1 MATREAKVKFTA
13 ETGEFNSQIKSAN
26 STLTLLRSELKKNAT
41 EMKGAGDSAEL
52 LNKRHEILAQ
62 QSQANQQ
69 KISALTDK
77 LGVAKQIFGES
88 SDEVKKL
95 QTQLNNAQ
103 NAEAK
108 VQQEISQV
116 NSELKAQESASKQA
130 NSALGK
136 LESTISGQKQEL
148 SKLKNEYKNVVL
160 EQGDTSSEAQQLAS
174 KISSLNSD
182 LNKNEQKLKEAEN
195 AADKLGDAF
204 KEAGNDAADSA
215 DGYTIAKDVV
225 SDFVTGAIEWGI
237 DKLKELGVEG
247 EKALNKLQVNT
258 GASSETMKKYKDV
271 MEEVYAGNYGE
282 SFEDVS
288 NAMSTVVQVMGDMD
302 DSKLKTITQDAMT
315 LSNMFDMDVKESV
328 RAANSMMDQF
338 GISGDEAFNLIVQ
351 GAQNGLNQN
360 DDLLDTLNE
369 YSTQFAAAGYSAED
383 MFNML
388 KNGAED
394 GTWSIDKLGDAVKE
408 YNIRMTDGTANDAL
422 KELGLNA
429 KKVTAEYAKG
439 GESAQKATGKVIK
452 ALQDV
457 KDPQERYVLGQKIM
471 GTMWEDLG
479 EDAVYALMDTKGA
492 IDSANDAMSHADATA
507 YDDIGNKVS
516 SLGRRFETDIVGP
529 IRDAVMPAF
538 NGIVD
543 FFSENFTWIAPIITG
558 VAVAFGILGGA
569 MAIQGIIAGVSNA
582 FMILNGVMA
591 MNPVVLI
598 VAAIAGLIAAI
609 ALLWNNCE
617 SFRNFWTGLWG
628 GITSVFNSVGDK
640 IGGVINSIKNGLKF
654 SGVGATV
661 NGVFNGI
668 KNFVQNPIKTVQNA
682 VKNGVS
688 KIKEF
693 LKFSGVTSA
702 VSGVFG
708 KVKSLITNPVQTA
721 RNAVKGIAKKI
732 KEIFA
737 GLNLKIPKFKIP
749 HIKVDGGKAPWG
761 IGGAGTAP
769 KFSIEWY
776 AKGGILTKP
785 TIFGA
790 YGNTLLG
797 GGEAG
802 AEAVLPIAR
811 LQGFIDQAFRN
822 NLIGTNNTNV
832 YNVYINDAKINDDA
846 QIKAATKDYL
856 VTLARQGAM

>member
-1 MATREAKVKFTA
+1 
-13 ETGEFNSQIKSAN
+13 
-26 STLTLLRSELKKNAT
+26 
-41 EMKGAGDSAEL
+41 
-52 LNKRHEILAQ
+52 
-62 QSQANQQ
+62 
-69 KISALTDK
+69 
-77 LGVAKQIFGES
+77 
-88 SDEVKKL
+88 
-95 QTQLNNAQ
+95 
-103 NAEAK
+103 
-108 VQQEISQV
+108 
-116 NSELKAQESASKQA
+116 
-130 NSALGK
+130 
-136 LESTISGQKQEL
+136 
-148 SKLKNEYKNVVL
+148 
-160 EQGDTSSEAQQLAS
+160 
-174 KISSLNSD
+174 
-182 LNKNEQKLKEAEN
+182 
-195 AADKLGDAF
+195 
-204 KEAGNDAADSA
+204 
-215 DGYTIAKDVV
+215 
-225 SDFVTGAIEWGI
+225 
-237 DKLKELGVEG
+237 
-247 EKALNKLQVNT
+247 
-258 GASSETMKKYKDV
+258 
-271 MEEVYAGNYGE
+271 
-282 SFEDVS
+282 
-288 NAMSTVVQVMGDMD
+288 
-302 DSKLKTITQDAMT
+302 
-315 LSNMFDMDVKESV
+315 
-328 RAANSMMDQF
+328 
-338 GISGDEAFNLIVQ
+338 
-351 GAQNGLNQN
+351 
-360 DDLLDTLNE
+360 
-369 YSTQFAAAGYSAED
+369 
-383 MFNML
+383 
-388 KNGAED
+388 
-394 GTWSIDKLGDAVKE
+394 
-408 YNIRMTDGTANDAL
+408 
-422 KELGLNA
+422 
-429 KKVTAEYAKG
+429 
-439 GESAQKATGKVIK
+439 
-452 ALQDV
+452 
-457 KDPQERYVLGQKIM
+457 
-471 GTMWEDLG
+471 
-479 EDAVYALMDTKGA
+479 
-492 IDSANDAMSHADATA
+492 
-507 YDDIGNKVS
+507 
-516 SLGRRFETDIVGP
+516 
-529 IRDAVMPAF
+529 
-538 NGIVD
+538 
-543 FFSENFTWIAPIITG
+543 
-558 VAVAFGILGGA
+558 

-598 VAAIAGLIAAI
+598 VAAIAGLIAAF

-617 SFRNFWTGLWG
+617 SFRNFWTGLWV

-640 IGGVINSIKNGLKF
+640 IGGIINSIKNGLKF

-661 NGVFNGI
+661 NGVFNGV
-668 KNFVQNPIKTVQNA
+668 KNFVLNPIKTVQNA

-769 KFSIEWY
+769 KFSIVWY